1 MKRLS
6 RRTILRGIG
15 GIGLALPALE
25 IFSTSVAKAAPAPL
39 RYVVAFAGSSLGMD
53 GIDAVT
59 PTAEGPWSGSL
70 TRGLAPL
77 ADFGVEDVT
86 SFVSG
91 LKIPWGADGAIPEG
105 GRAIG
110 FHAST
115 PCPMLCGVRS
125 ANDDDESLQG
135 PTSDFIV
142 ANQIGG
148 PTLTTRPVLTYRV
161 QPAYYRGSNGTG
173 GDRGLMSARLVNGEL
188 QKVPPQFSPKIAFQD
203 LITSFVPPDPT
214 DALKAKFL
222 LERRKSVI
230 DLVRGDTESLLPK
243 LGTADKQRM
252 TRHFDELRALEQKL
266 AVVALPE
273 GAACKAMPDP
283 GDDPSIGNAVE
294 NGDTAG
300 YGSNG
305 AWSDEELRAS
315 LMIDLVYMAF
325 VCDMSRVAALM
336 FTYAQCFMNTNP
348 LFGYPSD
355 LHELSHF
362 SVGGAPDGSNA
373 VADGVSWHVKHT
385 ANLMQKL
392 RSVTDVDGTN
402 VLDNTAVVLLFEGG
416 MGYDPE
422 QDNQD
427 SPHSS
432 ENMGVM
438 VGGRAG
444 GLNQS
449 GGQHI
454 RATDGHPAQV
464 INSVMGALGVPTELG
479 EVTGKIPGLVG

>member
-1 MKRLS
+1 MRRIS
-6 RRTILRGIG
+6 RRTMLRGIG

-25 IFSTSVAKAAPAPL
+25 LFSTSEAKAAPAPL
-39 RYVVAFAGSSLGMD
+39 RYVIAFAGSSLGMD
-53 GIDAVT
+53 GVDSVT
-59 PTAEGPWSGSL
+59 PSAEGALSGML

-77 ADFGVEDVT
+77 ADFDVADVT

-91 LKIPWGADGAIPEG
+91 MKIPWGADGSIPEG

-110 FHAST
+110 FHAHT
-115 PCPMLCGVRS
+115 PCPMLSGMRS
-125 ANDDDESLQG
+125 VSDDDESLTG

-142 ANQIGG
+142 ANKIGG
-148 PTLTTRPVLTYRV
+148 PTLATRPVLTYRV

-173 GDRGLMSARLVNGEL
+173 GNRGMMSARLVNGEL
-188 QKVPPQFSPKIAFQD
+188 EKVTPQFSPKIAFQD
-203 LITSFVPPDPT
+203 LITAFVPPDPT
-214 DALKAKFL
+214 EALKAKFL

-230 DLVRGDTESLLPK
+230 DLVRGDTENLLPK
-243 LGTADKQRM
+243 LGSTDKLRM

-266 AVVALPE
+266 AVVALPD
-273 GAACKAMPDP
+273 GASCKAMTNPGEDP
-283 GDDPSIGNAVE
+283 GIGNAVE

-300 YGSNG
+300 YGANG

-315 LMIDLVYMAF
+315 LMVDLIYMAF
-325 VCDMSRVAALM
+325 VCDMSRVASLM

-362 SVGGAPDGSNA
+362 SVGGSPDGSNA

-385 ANLMQKL
+385 ASLMQKL
-392 RSVTDVDGTN
+392 RSATDVDGTS
-402 VLDNTAVVLLFEGG
+402 VLDNTAVVLMFEGG
-416 MGYDPE
+416 LGYDPE
-422 QDNQD
+422 QDQQD

-432 ENMGVM
+432 ENMGVL
-438 VGGRAG
+438 VGGGAG

-449 GGQHI
+449 GGKHI
-454 RATDGHPAQV
+454 RAVDAHPAQV
-464 INSVMGALGVPTELG
+464 LNTVMGALGVTTELG
-479 EVTGKIPGLVG
+479 EVKGKISGLVG